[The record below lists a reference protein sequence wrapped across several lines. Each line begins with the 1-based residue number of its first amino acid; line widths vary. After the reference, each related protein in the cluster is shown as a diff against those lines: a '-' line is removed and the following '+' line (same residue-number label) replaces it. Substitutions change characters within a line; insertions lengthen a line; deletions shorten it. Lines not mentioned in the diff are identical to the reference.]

1 MRDHIEQR
9 LRDLR
14 EEFTAGQKMMT
25 ELDAQQTHLRSSLL
39 RLSGAIQVLEELI
52 NQDNAAV
59 HANGAVSVSDEQ
71 QAARL

>member
-1 MRDHIEQR
+1 MRDHIKKR
-9 LRDLR
+9 LQDLR
-14 EEFTAGQKMMT
+14 EEFAAGQKMMT

-52 NQDNAAV
+52 NQDEAAV
-59 HANGAVSVSDEQ
+59 SANGAAHVSGEQ

>member
-1 MRDHIEQR
+1 MRDQIEQR

-14 EEFTAGQKMMT
+14 EEFAAGQKMMT

-39 RLSGAIQVLEELI
+39 RLSGAIQVLEELM
-52 NQDNAAV
+52 NHAEAAV
-59 HANGAVSVSDEQ
+59 RTNGATHVSGEQ

>member
-1 MRDHIEQR
+1 MRDQIEQR

-14 EEFTAGQKMMT
+14 EEFAAGQKMMT

-52 NQDNAAV
+52 NQKETVVHTNGVTPAAE
-59 HANGAVSVSDEQ
+59 EQ
-71 QAARL
+71 LAARS

>member
-1 MRDHIEQR
+1 MRDQIEQR

-14 EEFTAGQKMMT
+14 EEFAAGQKMMT

-52 NQDNAAV
+52 NQKETVVHTNGVMPAAE
-59 HANGAVSVSDEQ
+59 EQ
-71 QAARL
+71 LAARS

>member
-14 EEFTAGQKMMT
+14 EEFAAGQKMMA
-25 ELDAQQTHLRSSLL
+25 ELDAQQTHVRSSLL
-39 RLSGAIQVLEELI
+39 RLSGAIQVLEELM
-52 NQDNAAV
+52 NRDAGAV
-59 HANGAVSVSDEQ
+59 HGNGAAHIAGEP